1 MEKQRLNKEKEY
13 KISFLGYLRRY
24 FFAGIAT
31 LLPVI
36 VTIYII
42 MVVFRF
48 TDKFAG
54 KYINGYLVNNYGY
67 SIPGLGFIATI
78 LFFMIVG
85 LISSHFIGRKI
96 IPFFEKLFIKIPV
109 VASIYPSLKRL
120 SDFLFGSSQK
130 HKFKKV
136 VLVPYPS
143 PKSYSL
149 GFVTNEG
156 LGNLEGKVD
165 DQLVTVFVPIAPT
178 PFSGF
183 ILFVSKD
190 EIKFLNIS
198 VDLAIR
204 CIVSGG
210 VIPPVKEVAVKK

>member
-1 MEKQRLNKEKEY
+1 MEKQELNKKNEHKF
-13 KISFLGYLRRY
+13 SFLGYLRRY
-24 FFAGIAT
+24 FIAGVAT

-36 VTIYII
+36 VTIFII
-42 MVVFRF
+42 RIVFRF

-54 KYINGYLVNNYGY
+54 KYINGYLLQNYGY

-78 LFFMIVG
+78 LFFIIIG
-85 LISSHFIGRKI
+85 IISSHFVGRKV
-96 IPFFEKLFIKIPV
+96 IPFFERLIIKIPLI
-109 VASIYPSLKRL
+109 ASVYPSVKRL
-120 SDFLFGSSQK
+120 SDFLFGSDKK
-130 HKFKKV
+130 HRFKKV
-136 VLVPYPS
+136 VFVPYPS
-143 PKSYSL
+143 PKSYSI
-149 GFVTNEG
+149 GFITNE
-156 LGNLEGKVD
+156 NLEALEEKVE

-183 ILFVSKD
+183 ILFVPKR

-210 VIPPVKEVAVKK
+210 VIPPLK

>member
-1 MEKQRLNKEKEY
+1 MEEQKLNKEKEN
-13 KISFLGYLRRY
+13 KLSLLGYLRRY
-24 FFAGIAT
+24 FIAGIAT

-36 VTIYII
+36 VTAFII
-42 MVVFRF
+42 RIVFRF

-54 KYINGYLVNNYGY
+54 KYINSYLVDNYGY

-85 LISSHFIGRKI
+85 LISSHFIGRKV

-149 GFVTNEG
+149 GFVTNED
-156 LGNLEGKVD
+156 LGDLEGKVE

-183 ILFVSKD
+183 ILFVPKK
-190 EIKFLNIS
+190 EVKFLNIS
-198 VDLAIR
+198 VDVAIR

-210 VIPPVKEVAVKK
+210 VVPPVK

>member
-1 MEKQRLNKEKEY
+1 MAKKKLNKENEY
-13 KISFLGYLRRY
+13 KFSFLGYLRRY
-24 FFAGIAT
+24 LFAGIAT

-36 VTIYII
+36 VTIFII
-42 MVVFRF
+42 RIVFRF

-54 KYINGYLVNNYGY
+54 KYINSYLLSNYGY
-67 SIPGLGFIATI
+67 SIPGLGLIATI
-78 LFFMIVG
+78 LFFIIVG
-85 LISSHFIGRKI
+85 LISSHFIGRKV
-96 IPFFEKLFIKIPV
+96 IPFFEKLFIKVPV

-149 GFVTNEG
+149 GFVTNEE

-165 DQLVTVFVPIAPT
+165 KELVTVFVPIAPT

-183 ILFVSKD
+183 ILFVSKK

-210 VIPPVKEVAVKK
+210 VIPPVK

>member
-1 MEKQRLNKEKEY
+1 MDKKELNNEKEN
-13 KISFLGYLRRY
+13 KLSFLGYLRRY
-24 FFAGIAT
+24 FFAGIAA

-36 VTIYII
+36 VTIFII
-42 MVVFRF
+42 RIVFRF

-54 KYINGYLVNNYGY
+54 KYINEYLLNNYGY
-67 SIPGLGFIATI
+67 SIPGLGFIATV
-78 LFFMIVG
+78 LFFMIIG
-85 LISSHFIGRKI
+85 LISSHFIGRKV

-120 SDFLFGSSQK
+120 SDFLFGSDQK

-149 GFVTNEG
+149 GFVTNEE
-156 LGNLEGKVD
+156 LGNLEGKID
-165 DQLVTVFVPIAPT
+165 DELVTAFVPIAPT

-183 ILFVSKD
+183 ILFVPKK

-210 VIPPVKEVAVKK
+210 VIPPVRE

>member
-1 MEKQRLNKEKEY
+1 MDQEKREKKDN
-13 KISFLGYLRRY
+13 KISFLGHLRRY
-24 FFAGIAT
+24 FFGGIAT
-31 LLPVI
+31 VLPVV
-36 VTIYII
+36 VTVYII
-42 MVVFRF
+42 LVVFRF

-54 KYINGYLVNNYGY
+54 KYINEYLLNNYGY
-67 SIPGLGFIATI
+67 SIPGLGLIATI
-78 LFFMIVG
+78 LFFIIIG
-85 LISSHFIGRKI
+85 LISSHFIGRTV
-96 IPFFEKLFIKIPV
+96 IPFFERLFIKIPV
-109 VASIYPSLKRL
+109 IANIYPSVKRL
-120 SDFLFGSSQK
+120 SDFLFGSEKK

-149 GFVTNEG
+149 GFVTNEE
-156 LGNLEGKVD
+156 LGDLEGKVD

-183 ILFVSKD
+183 LLFVPRQ
-190 EIKFLNIS
+190 EIKLLNIS

-210 VIPPVKEVAVKK
+210 VIPPTK